1 MTRVGMHEAKTNFSK
16 LVAAVEAGEEVVLER
31 RGRGR
36 GALWW
41 LSRSRSASRAE
52 LCGSMPDL
60 WIADDFDELPDDIA
74 EAFGMR

>member
-1 MTRVGMHEAKTNFSK
+1 MTRVGMHEAKTK
-16 LVAAVEAGEEVVLER
+16 LSQLVVAGEGGEDVVIER
-31 RGRGR
+31 RGVPVARLV
-36 GALWW
+36 AIEKPK
-41 LSRSRSASRAE
+41 RSRAS